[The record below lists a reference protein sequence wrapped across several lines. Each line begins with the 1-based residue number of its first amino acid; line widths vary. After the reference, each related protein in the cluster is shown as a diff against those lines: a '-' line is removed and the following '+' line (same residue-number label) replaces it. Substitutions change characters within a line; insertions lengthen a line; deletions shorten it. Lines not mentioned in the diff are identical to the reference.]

1 MSLTAS
7 ATAGQLALHKVAA
20 ASGITLVASVP
31 TIFAVIEPFTYS
43 DLQARFVYI
52 ALSVFAAVATFTLFQ
67 PKDWKDGAARLLMAC
82 LLSIAF
88 TEPVAEK
95 IRPYMTDITLKDGAP
110 IVAAL
115 PASIFVG
122 VIGWF
127 IVAFSVWLVKSPRR
141 IIRFWAWWKNKTQAN
156 FDSFL
161 AEDSDMSSVNIV
173 QLLANEKRPEK
184 IAEILQ
190 YFGVA
195 PDTKTKGGGQ
205 SQPTIPVTLT
215 PSQKPTQEV
224 KPSSPIDPG
233 SKTKTIA

>member
-1 MSLTAS
+1 MAIVTS
-7 ATAGQLALHKVAA
+7 ATATTTQLAIHNVTHAGGL
-20 ASGITLVASVP
+20 ITVASIP

-52 ALSVFAAVATFTLFQ
+52 SLSIGSAFFTFCLFM
-67 PKDWKDGAARLLMAC
+67 PKTWKDGLGRLGMAGI
-82 LLSIAF
+82 LGMAF

-95 IRPYMTDITLKDGAP
+95 IRPYLSDITLKDGAP

-115 PASIFVG
+115 PAAVFVG
-122 VIGWF
+122 VVGWF
-127 IVAFSVWLVKSPRR
+127 CVAFLIWLFKSPRR
-141 IIRFWAWWKNKTQAN
+141 LIRFWQWWGNKTQAN
-156 FDSFL
+156 FDAFL
-161 AEDSDMSSVNIV
+161 ADDLDMV
-173 QLLANEKRPEK
+173 QILANEKRPEK

-195 PDTKTKGGGQ
+195 PDIKTKGGGQ
-205 SQPTIPVTLT
+205 SQPTIGVTLT

-224 KPSSPIDPG
+224 KSSPSNDPG